1 MASVQKTRSLTRAPK
16 AEKTGSLSSKNYRKP
31 LTTKVG
37 TWERSQ
43 SLLAYTPAWT
53 SHPTPGN
60 EKPTSSKTF
69 LFLTSALK
77 STTNDNKS
85 AIHPLPL
92 VPTIFYCTSVDSQN
106 GRQLASIPWP
116 SSHSL
121 DMSRGWAPSE
131 NFPHQCYLRNNKL
144 KQTLLAESS
153 EGC

>member
-1 MASVQKTRSLTRAPK
+1 MASVQKTRSLTGAPK

-92 VPTIFYCTSVDSQN
+92 IPAVFYCTSVDGQN
-106 GRQLASIPWP
+106 VRQLASWV
-116 SSHSL
+116 HSMTL
-121 DMSRGWAPSE
+121 QSLTRYEQRLSFQCELSTPMLSE
-131 NFPHQCYLRNNKL
+131 
-144 KQTLLAESS
+144 KQPT
-153 EGC
+153 